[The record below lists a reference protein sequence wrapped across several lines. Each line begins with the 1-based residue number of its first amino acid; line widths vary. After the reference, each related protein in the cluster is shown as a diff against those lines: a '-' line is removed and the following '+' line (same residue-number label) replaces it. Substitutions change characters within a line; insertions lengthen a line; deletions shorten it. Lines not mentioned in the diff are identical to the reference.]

1 MRKVKKALMSNQIFA
16 KILETV
22 GVEPPMKT
30 SLRTGKETYAFA
42 KTDKEFTALLD
53 HPNPKV
59 QTLVAARL
67 GTKSTIEE
75 TRTENLMKVADRG
88 HYLLCSTIMAHIQ
101 VDSVVVIS

>member
-1 MRKVKKALMSNQIFA
+1 MSNQIFA

-22 GVEPPMKT
+22 GVEAPMKI

-42 KTDKEFTALLD
+42 KTDKEFTALLE
-53 HPNPKV
+53 HPDPKV

-75 TRTENLMKVADRG
+75 TRTENLIKVSDRG
-88 HYLLCSTIMAHIQ
+88 SHYLYY
-101 VDSVVVIS
+101 